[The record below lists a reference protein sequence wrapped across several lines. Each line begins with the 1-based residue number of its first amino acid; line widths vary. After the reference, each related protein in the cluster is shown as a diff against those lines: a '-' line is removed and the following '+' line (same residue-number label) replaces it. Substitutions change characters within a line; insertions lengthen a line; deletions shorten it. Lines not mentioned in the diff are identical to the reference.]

1 MARLD
6 GWSSASNESKDARHP
21 TSLPFAVDTCH
32 MKYAFEPTY
41 LKELDISAKEFE
53 QRYLSYWLV
62 EGSRVASMTALAR
75 KAADRQELGHARVGL
90 ISLMAQSVP
99 QTPVD
104 GPRGRS
110 TRRAQFEVSEDIVAI
125 ARTVCTTE
133 SHELQIGR
141 TNWHLAELA
150 FWEFLPDL
158 STHFLTDGA
167 EEYVSRRRWPQVA
180 TLYSNLGLSE
190 AGAGHTGAAIGWLN
204 LSAQVSRSL
213 NEEGQAE
220 LTESVANAIRREPGR
235 FFAPTMQ
242 MKKLVSSPAVAP
254 PGALVTEVYGLG
266 IVAISAITPSLID
279 ALRMADRL
287 GDTLLEFVDT
297 DWPRAV
303 IAAAAV
309 DLRVIS
315 RILEAPEVLDDLEPR
330 ALEVLIG
337 KLFRGFGASVELTKE
352 TRDGGYD
359 VEANFLIGEVRFRVL
374 IEAKRWRQ
382 DRKVGLA
389 TVDRLIG
396 VKTRLK
402 ADKVVLA
409 TTSTFTNVAKQAAA
423 ELHTE
428 IELVDRDGLADWV
441 EQYLLPGEGSALRL
455 PSIPV
460 KEPDHS

>member
-1 MARLD
+1 M
-6 GWSSASNESKDARHP
+6 
-21 TSLPFAVDTCH
+21 
-32 MKYAFEPTY
+32 
-41 LKELDISAKEFE
+41 
-53 QRYLSYWLV
+53 
-62 EGSRVASMTALAR
+62 
-75 KAADRQELGHARVGL
+75 
-90 ISLMAQSVP
+90 
-99 QTPVD
+99 
-104 GPRGRS
+104 
-110 TRRAQFEVSEDIVAI
+110 
-125 ARTVCTTE
+125 
-133 SHELQIGR
+133 
-141 TNWHLAELA
+141 
-150 FWEFLPDL
+150 
-158 STHFLTDGA
+158 
-167 EEYVSRRRWPQVA
+167 
-180 TLYSNLGLSE
+180 
-190 AGAGHTGAAIGWLN
+190 
-204 LSAQVSRSL
+204 
-213 NEEGQAE
+213 
-220 LTESVANAIRREPGR
+220 
-235 FFAPTMQ
+235 
-242 MKKLVSSPAVAP
+242 
-254 PGALVTEVYGLG
+254 TEVYGLG